1 MPPRLI
7 SDRFLDRRTG
17 IVHLG
22 EKNERDMRSEWPWFK
37 CGLMTGFT
45 EATELPLTCMGC
57 AADVSM
63 HDWMK
68 GPHE

>member
-22 EKNERDMRSEWPWFK
+22 EANARDMRSEWPWFK

-57 AADVSM
+57 AAGVPM

-68 GPHE
+68 GPP